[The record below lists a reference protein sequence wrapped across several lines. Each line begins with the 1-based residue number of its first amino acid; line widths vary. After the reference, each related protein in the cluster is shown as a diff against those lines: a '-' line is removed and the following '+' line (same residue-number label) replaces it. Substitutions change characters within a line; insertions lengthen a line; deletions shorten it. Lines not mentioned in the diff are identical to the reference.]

1 MSDRIIFRAMLSEIK
16 ELAEENGNRLT
27 REQIRDF
34 FRESNLTQE
43 QLEMVTAYL
52 AGEKIQIEGY
62 EKKQEAADTV
72 LDGEQS
78 QSPESDWNQR
88 QNTGAAGPGEE
99 EKKEAG
105 ADAAET
111 QPMEIYREELQHLE
125 TLSQAERLN
134 LFWQAAAGEQ
144 TAKSSLTH
152 AYLQTVYDLSKTYL
166 YDRISQGDLVQEGN
180 VGLLL
185 ALEELTPGQTLE
197 EYEQF
202 LFNRIQEAMEDAVQE
217 SQDLEE
223 MGEKLAKRA
232 DQLKEAAENLKEE
245 LGRKVSIEE
254 LSAYLEMP
262 MEEIKDILRMAG
274 DEIQVTALH
283 KEE

>member
-99 EKKEAG
+99 EKKETMVYVTENG
-105 ADAAET
+105 SV
-111 QPMEIYREELQHLE
+111 YH
-125 TLSQAERLN
+125 
-134 LFWQAAAGEQ
+134 
-144 TAKSSLTH
+144 KSMGCS
-152 AYLQTVYDLSKTYL
+152 YLDLST
-166 YDRISQGDLVQEGN
+166 SQVSKSAVPGLRNQYGEKYTPCETCSKNAEEAGMVYITETGN
-180 VGLLL
+180 RYH
-185 ALEELTPGQTLE
+185 TLE
-197 EYEQF
+197 SCSG
-202 LFNRIQEAMEDAVQE
+202 L
-217 SQDLEE
+217 
-223 MGEKLAKRA
+223 KRTVRMVK
-232 DQLKEAAENLKEE
+232 QSH
-245 LGRKVSIEE
+245 VSGKMHVC
-254 LSAYLEMP
+254 S
-262 MEEIKDILRMAG
+262 RCG
-274 DEIQVTALH
+274 
-283 KEE
+283 